1 MEGGVESGLRSSSAG
16 KEGRECRKG
25 SWGGRGNCLD
35 WGDEILS
42 VWSECSALQGSNVNQ
57 SSVLS
62 TIAIQYSV
70 LQYSTIIK

>member
-1 MEGGVESGLRSSSAG
+1 MQGKRGGNVARDLGE
-16 KEGRECRKG
+16 
-25 SWGGRGNCLD
+25 GRGNCLD

>member
-1 MEGGVESGLRSSSAG
+1 MQGKRGGNV
-16 KEGRECRKG
+16 GRDLGE
-25 SWGGRGNCLD
+25 GRGNCPD
-35 WGDEILS
+35 WGDKILS

-62 TIAIQYSV
+62 IIAIQYSV